1 MRKFRYCIIAAIILV
16 DQAAK
21 LIVRNTMQ
29 IGESFS
35 VIGDFFKITHIS
47 NTGGAM
53 SLFEGNLLLLT
64 ALPVAAMAAAV
75 WYMEKHPK
83 AHWTLLLAI
92 EMIVSGGIGNLID
105 RIWKGSVTDF
115 LDFTAIPGWEW
126 IFNIAD
132 IAVCAGCLLLVVYI
146 FKFDKSEDANDA
158 DR

>member
-1 MRKFRYCIIAAIILV
+1 MRKFRYCIMAAIILL
-16 DQAAK
+16 DQATK
-21 LIVRNTMQ
+21 LLIRNTMQ

-53 SLFEGNLLLLT
+53 SLFEGNLVLLT
-64 ALPVAAMAAAV
+64 ALPAAAMAAAV

-83 AHWTLLLAI
+83 AHWTLFLGI

-132 IAVCAGCLLLVVYI
+132 IAVCAGCLLLVIYI
-146 FKFDKSEDANDA
+146 FKFDKPEEANDA
-158 DR
+158 E

>member
-1 MRKFRYCIIAAIILV
+1 ML
-16 DQAAK
+16 
-21 LIVRNTMQ
+21 VRNTMQ
-29 IGESFS
+29 IGESIS

-53 SLFEGNLLLLT
+53 SLFEGDLLLLT
-64 ALPVAAMAAAV
+64 ALPMAAMAAAV

-132 IAVCAGCLLLVVYI
+132 IAVCAGCLLLVIYI
-146 FKFDKSEDANDA
+146 FKFDKPEDENGAE
-158 DR
+158 

>member
-1 MRKFRYCIIAAIILV
+1 MRKFRYCIIVAIILV

-21 LIVRNTMQ
+21 LLVRNTMQ

-64 ALPVAAMAAAV
+64 ALPIAAMAAAV

-132 IAVCAGCLLLVVYI
+132 IAVCAGCLLLVIYI
-146 FKFDKSEDANDA
+146 FKFDKPEEANDA
-158 DR
+158 E

>member
-1 MRKFRYCIIAAIILV
+1 
-16 DQAAK
+16 
-21 LIVRNTMQ
+21 
-29 IGESFS
+29 
-35 VIGDFFKITHIS
+35 
-47 NTGGAM
+47 M

-64 ALPVAAMAAAV
+64 ALPIAAMAAAL

-132 IAVCAGCLLLVVYI
+132 IAVCAGCLLLVLYI
-146 FKFDKSEDANDA
+146 FKFDKSEDEDGAE
-158 DR
+158 

>member
-21 LIVRNTMQ
+21 LLVRNTMQ

-35 VIGDFFKITHIS
+35 IIGDFFKITHIS
-47 NTGGAM
+47 NTGGAI
-53 SLFEGNLLLLT
+53 
-64 ALPVAAMAAAV
+64 PIAAMAAAL

-132 IAVCAGCLLLVVYI
+132 IAVCAGCLLLVLYI
-146 FKFDKSEDANDA
+146 FKFDKSEDEDGAE
-158 DR
+158 